1 MVPYS
6 LFVVVARRQV
16 RDRGARAAIVP
27 GASAEARWARRLP
40 QQTHTPVTRSTCPDG
55 AARAD
60 GRASAIRAR
69 YHTGVFYRSSTTLAT
84 LALILTGCGSGSQRA
99 SPAAGTSIP
108 RVPSTSIADVRRDD
122 AYLLRRSYTP
132 KSHVRSALPAG
143 TPLDIIISVCT
154 GSADGHCQA
163 VDVFASGDT
172 RPLWHRQYVDVTK
185 LVAVPGGFAVTSARY
200 GPQDPLCCPSGRPLT
215 NTYRWSGHRFD
226 RSGPSPS
233 VPRD

>member
-1 MVPYS
+1 MDAQLPT
-6 LFVVVARRQV
+6 
-16 RDRGARAAIVP
+16 P
-27 GASAEARWARRLP
+27 NSAL
-40 QQTHTPVTRSTCPDG
+40 RSTCPRE
-55 AARAD
+55 AARGD
-60 GRASAIRAR
+60 GRVRAITAR
-69 YHTGVFYRSSTTLAT
+69 YHTGVFYRSITALAI
-84 LALILTGCGSGSQRA
+84 LMLVLTGCGSGSQRA
-99 SPAAGTSIP
+99 SSVAGTSVP
-108 RVPSTSIADVRRDD
+108 RVPSAGIADVRRDD
-122 AYLLRRSYTP
+122 AYLLQRSYTP

-163 VDVFASGDT
+163 VDVFASGGT

-185 LVAVPGGFAVTSARY
+185 LVGVPGGFAVTSARY